1 MKLVKNNN
9 EEQKT
14 KIVSDKDAEEAF
26 KTILKWIGED
36 PEREGLLE
44 TPKRV
49 VKAFKEY
56 FKGYREDPNLVLD
69 KTFGDVEGYDDMVVQ
84 KNISVQSH
92 CEHHMA
98 PIIGKAHVAYIPR
111 DRVVGLSKLARVV
124 EVFSKR
130 LQTQERLTMQIANTL
145 MKSLDAKGV
154 AVTIDSTHQCMT
166 MRGIKKEQA
175 STVTN
180 YYLGQFKEDLSYQNR
195 YLRFISTKKIKVSDQ
210 FKALILNQEGEKF
223 TREVKSIDKSF
234 LKHGDVTIKV
244 DYSDLNFKDGMIL
257 KNGGRLVKEFP
268 HIPGIDFS
276 GTVLESENSKF
287 KSGDEVILTGFRVGE
302 IFYGGYSQI
311 AKVNGDF
318 LVKKPNNLT
327 TKQAMILGTA
337 GFTSLMAAFAIKAR
351 EEILLGEK
359 VKNVLVTGASGGV
372 GSIAVMILNKMGYEV
387 TAVSGKESKADYLKS
402 LGAKNVINRAEFD
415 KDPKLID
422 KGLWDGVVDTVGGKI
437 LANAIVQTNSNGI
450 IAVCGNAST
459 NELNTNVIPF
469 MLRGIKLWGMD
480 SANCSIRRRE
490 FIWGE
495 ASKLIDFDL
504 LENSIQTV
512 NLEELIETYPKI
524 LKGEISGRVLVDL
537 NK

>member
-1 MKLVKNNN
+1 M
-9 EEQKT
+9 
-14 KIVSDKDAEEAF
+14 
-26 KTILKWIGED
+26 
-36 PEREGLLE
+36 
-44 TPKRV
+44 
-49 VKAFKEY
+49 
-56 FKGYREDPNLVLD
+56 
-69 KTFGDVEGYDDMVVQ
+69 
-84 KNISVQSH
+84 
-92 CEHHMA
+92 
-98 PIIGKAHVAYIPR
+98 
-111 DRVVGLSKLARVV
+111 
-124 EVFSKR
+124 
-130 LQTQERLTMQIANTL
+130 
-145 MKSLDAKGV
+145 
-154 AVTIDSTHQCMT
+154 
-166 MRGIKKEQA
+166 
-175 STVTN
+175 
-180 YYLGQFKEDLSYQNR
+180 
-195 YLRFISTKKIKVSDQ
+195 SDQ
-210 FKALILNQEGEKF
+210 FKAIILNQEGDKF

-302 IFYGGYSQI
+302 IFYGGYSQV

-318 LVKKPNNLT
+318 LVKKPKDLT

-372 GSIAVMILNKMGYEV
+372 GSVAVMILNKMGYDV
-387 TAVSGKESKADYLKS
+387 TAVSGKSSKSDYLKS

-437 LANAIVQTNSNGI
+437 LANAIVQTNPTGI

-512 NLEELIETYPKI
+512 GLEELIETFPKI